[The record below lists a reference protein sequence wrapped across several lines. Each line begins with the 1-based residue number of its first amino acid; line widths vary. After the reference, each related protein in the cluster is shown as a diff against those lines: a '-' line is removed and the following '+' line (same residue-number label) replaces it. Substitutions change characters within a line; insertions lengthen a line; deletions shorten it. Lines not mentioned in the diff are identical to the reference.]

1 LGFSKINFRTSA
13 EEEKKRAAWRKR
25 QQRAREK
32 KKKAKLDVKDNCDHI
47 IVQGPSTAP
56 ASLLQLQGHDMEI
69 DLPTMEAQISPSHL
83 HSIERPSPT
92 PMGSPIMNSN
102 PSPATISDVLP
113 ASYKTKRVVYVPDPT
128 QHISKRSLASKKI
141 GWRSFRISVKE
152 LALVEKL
159 EGLVVFK
166 GKKIK
171 EASHPYPH
179 EVLMHEWVRLH
190 FHLFK

>member
-1 LGFSKINFRTSA
+1 M
-13 EEEKKRAAWRKR
+13 
-25 QQRAREK
+25 
-32 KKKAKLDVKDNCDHI
+32 

-56 ASLLQLQGHDMEI
+56 ASLLQLQGHDLKI
-69 DLPTMEAQISPSHL
+69 DLPAMEAQISPSHL

-92 PMGSPIMNSN
+92 PMHSPLMNSN
-102 PSPATISDVLP
+102 RSPATISDVPP

-128 QHISKRSLASKKI
+128 QYISKRSLASKQI
-141 GWRSFRISVKE
+141 GWRTFRLSVKE
-152 LALVEKL
+152 LALVKKL

-171 EASHPYPH
+171 EASHQYPH
-179 EVLMHEWVRLH
+179 EVLMHEWVRLN